1 MQECPSTDSDISD
14 FQSRHFL
21 TPPLLKLHKNS
32 WAQLKFEARKL
43 LAIAREGDELKDS
56 YRVTG
61 RSILRLVT
69 SEGNYDY
76 ELSLDVLVDELPF

>member
-1 MQECPSTDSDISD
+1 M
-14 FQSRHFL
+14 
-21 TPPLLKLHKNS
+21 
-32 WAQLKFEARKL
+32 